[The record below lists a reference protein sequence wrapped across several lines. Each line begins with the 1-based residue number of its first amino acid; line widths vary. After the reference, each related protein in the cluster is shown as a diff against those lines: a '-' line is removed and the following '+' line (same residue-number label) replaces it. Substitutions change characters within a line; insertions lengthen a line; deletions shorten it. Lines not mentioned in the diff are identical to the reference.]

1 MPNLGV
7 AVQHFPSPVPPSI
20 AWYAFSLRKGLGSH
34 RSAKKYVVLCMSLS
48 SRIFTSCR
56 HCRRP
61 QPRIAKAGWWRRH
74 GAAACWEGRKDGNGR
89 KKGVREQ
96 AAARALCREYIIFA
110 KLAGNPRR
118 RGCSSLSEAVRLR
131 TEALFDENRQTNSA
145 VASNI

>member
-1 MPNLGV
+1 M
-7 AVQHFPSPVPPSI
+7 
-20 AWYAFSLRKGLGSH
+20 
-34 RSAKKYVVLCMSLS
+34 
-48 SRIFTSCR
+48 
-56 HCRRP
+56 
-61 QPRIAKAGWWRRH
+61 
-74 GAAACWEGRKDGNGR
+74 AACWEGRKDGNG

>member
-20 AWYAFSLRKGLGSH
+20 AWYAFSRRKGLGSH
-34 RSAKKYVVLCMSLS
+34 RSAKKNVVLCMSLS
-48 SRIFTSCR
+48 SRIFPSSAAASQT
-56 HCRRP
+56 RRP
-61 QPRIAKAGWWRRH
+61 QPRLAEAGWRRQRH
-74 GAAACWEGRKDGNGR
+74 GAAACWEGRKDGNG

-118 RGCSSLSEAVRLR
+118 RGCSSLSEAVWR
-131 TEALFDENRQTNSA
+131 TRTDKPIQQ
-145 VASNI
+145 